1 MLDQAVK
8 TVKQFVQDIISQ
20 SQSTPV
26 IGDPLLPYNH
36 IWEEKKSPYFLSVR
50 GFNEALKCADS
61 KAMIDSPPSLCSL

>member
-36 IWEEKKSPYFLSVR
+36 I
-50 GFNEALKCADS
+50 
-61 KAMIDSPPSLCSL
+61 